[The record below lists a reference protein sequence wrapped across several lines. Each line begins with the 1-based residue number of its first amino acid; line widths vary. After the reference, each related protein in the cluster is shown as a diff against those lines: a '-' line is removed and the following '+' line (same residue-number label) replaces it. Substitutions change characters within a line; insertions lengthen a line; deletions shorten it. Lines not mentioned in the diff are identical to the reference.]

1 MENTTIISPSKSTNF
16 TKYDFFWKESES
28 DEVAQAVEVLNT
40 LTPEQVKAV
49 KKLIFSSNQEC
60 LWCEESSF

>member
-28 DEVAQAVEVLNT
+28 DKGCKET
-40 LTPEQVKAV
+40 Y
-49 KKLIFSSNQEC
+49 IFFKSRMS
-60 LWCEESSF
+60 LV